1 MIQSRLKSVPFFASM
16 KKKELEALSRQTDEI
31 DVQAGKVLAQ
41 EGDFGHE
48 FFVIESGTADVV
60 RGGEKIAELGPG
72 DFFGE
77 MALLGEERRTATVT
91 ASSPMELVVM
101 TRADFRALDA
111 SMPDVHATVARA
123 IEARHAPTA

>member
-1 MIQSRLKSVPFFASM
+1 MIQARLKSVPFFASM
-16 KKKELEALSRQTDEI
+16 KKKELEALSRQTDEL
-31 DVQAGKVLAQ
+31 DVPAGKVLAQ

-48 FFVIESGTADVV
+48 FFVIESGTADVI

-77 MALLGEERRTATVT
+77 MALLGEERRTSTVT

-111 SMPDVHATVARA
+111 SMADVHATVARA

>member
-1 MIQSRLKSVPFFASM
+1 MIQARLKSVPFFASM

-31 DVQAGKVLAQ
+31 DVPAGKVLAQ

-48 FFVIESGTADVV
+48 FCVIESGTADVI

-72 DFFGE
+72 DFFGD

-91 ASSPMELVVM
+91 ASSPMALVVM

-111 SMPDVHATVARA
+111 SMADVHATVARA